1 MAIKPEIARLI
12 VAPSDTDA
20 DMLYA
25 TRIFIGDP
33 FIFLQQNGKRT
44 LVLSDLEI
52 DRAKK
57 NAKADEFVMF
67 NQLERE
73 VQGKA
78 KKAPPYE
85 KVLAHFLTKR
95 GVKRALVPANFPLG
109 FANEIKR
116 NGIALETS
124 NGLFWPAREK
134 KTAEEIRLLERAL
147 RMTET
152 GMKRGMEILKASK
165 PGTGKKLKWS
175 GKTLTSEILRA
186 EIDSAILRAGGVPT
200 NTIVAGG
207 DQACDPHE
215 RGFGPLRA
223 DSLII
228 LDIFPRDGKTGYWGD
243 MTRTVVRGRASEQ
256 QRKLWETVKAGQTL
270 ALKRIKAGV
279 DGMSI
284 HQAITELFERRGFPT
299 EVRNGRR
306 VGFFHGT
313 GHGLGLEIHEYP
325 RLQKVVLKAGQCLTV
340 EPGLYYPGIGG
351 ARIEDVVIVEKT
363 WLSNSLEVSET
374 AGNLALYTTH
384 RFRSVPARMRGI
396 SQSVQIASTPWEA
409 PSLRSG

>member
-1 MAIKPEIARLI
+1 MATKPELARLI
-12 VAPSDTDA
+12 VAPSETDA

-33 FIFLQQNGKRT
+33 FIFLQQKGKRI

-147 RMTET
+147 RMTEA

-256 QRKLWETVKAGQTL
+256 QRKLWEAVKAGQTL

-279 DGMSI
+279 DGMCI
-284 HQAITELFERRGFPT
+284 HQAITELVERRGFPT

-325 RLQKVVLKAGQCLTV
+325 RLQRVVLKAGQCLTV

-363 WLSNSLEVSET
+363 GCRILSRFPKRLE
-374 AGNLALYTTH
+374 
-384 RFRSVPARMRGI
+384 I
-396 SQSVQIASTPWEA
+396 
-409 PSLRSG
+409 

>member
-1 MAIKPEIARLI
+1 MATKPELARLI
-12 VAPSDTDA
+12 VAPSETDA

-33 FIFLQQNGKRT
+33 FIFLQQKGKRT

-78 KKAPPYE
+78 KKAPAYE

-95 GVKRALVPANFPLG
+95 GV
-109 FANEIKR
+109 
-116 NGIALETS
+116 
-124 NGLFWPAREK
+124 
-134 KTAEEIRLLERAL
+134 
-147 RMTET
+147 
-152 GMKRGMEILKASK
+152 EILKASK

-175 GKTLTSEILRA
+175 GKTLTSETLRA

-243 MTRTVVRGRASEQ
+243 MTRTVVRGRGSEQ
-256 QRKLWETVKAGQTL
+256 QRQ
-270 ALKRIKAGV
+270 
-279 DGMSI
+279 
-284 HQAITELFERRGFPT
+284 
-299 EVRNGRR
+299 
-306 VGFFHGT
+306 
-313 GHGLGLEIHEYP
+313 
-325 RLQKVVLKAGQCLTV
+325 
-340 EPGLYYPGIGG
+340 
-351 ARIEDVVIVEKT
+351 
-363 WLSNSLEVSET
+363 
-374 AGNLALYTTH
+374 
-384 RFRSVPARMRGI
+384 
-396 SQSVQIASTPWEA
+396 
-409 PSLRSG
+409 LR